1 MTDYLVQGQ
10 RVAMPVEVRS
20 ASACS
25 ATFAVPAAAAR
36 SVIGYA
42 GLDPVEPLPGRAIC
56 SLAFVRYVDSD
67 LGPYD
72 EFAVAFLVR
81 RPDGG
86 LDGRGGRGGR
96 GARSERGGHDRPG
109 GRRGLRGRAGAFI
122 HWLPVNQS
130 FTLEAGRSI
139 WGFPKEMADID
150 LSLSGPS
157 KRCVVRKDGQLV
169 VDLVI
174 RPGIPVP
181 SGSAKTSFDAYTS
194 QDGVTR
200 RTPWVMRPGGVR
212 SRPGGAL
219 LRLGEHPV
227 AEELRRLGLPR
238 TALFTSTIRRMGMT
252 FAEAEPVE

>member
-25 ATFAVPAAAAR
+25 AAFAVPAAAAR

-42 GLDPVEPLPGRAIC
+42 GLDLVEPLPGRAIC

-86 LDGRGGRGGR
+86 HDGRGRQDGRGGQAGR
-96 GARSERGGHDRPG
+96 G
-109 GRRGLRGRAGAFI
+109 GRRGLRGGAGAFI

-174 RPGIPVP
+174 RPGIPMP

-194 QDGVTR
+194 HDGVTR

-238 TALFTSTIRRMGMT
+238 TALFTSTIRRVGMT